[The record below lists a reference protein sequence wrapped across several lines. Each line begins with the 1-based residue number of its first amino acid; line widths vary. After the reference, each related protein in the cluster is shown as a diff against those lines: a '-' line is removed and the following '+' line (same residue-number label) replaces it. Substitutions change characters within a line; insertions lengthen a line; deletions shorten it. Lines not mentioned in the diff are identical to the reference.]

1 MKKML
6 FVINNMEIGG
16 IQKSLVNLL
25 EAIKKEYDIS
35 LVIFAPKGKL
45 MESLPNNIKIVPI
58 NPLLQVLG
66 ISQKQAYGR
75 GIKIVL
81 LQTFGAVWSRIFG
94 NQRIINWLVKK
105 EKISEYYDYAISYSQ
120 FPPLKY
126 FIGGT
131 NEFVLDSVNAKTKI
145 AFIHSDFQ
153 NCGGNSKYA
162 REKYKLFDKIALCSK
177 SAQHSFLQI
186 MPMLKE
192 KTYVVK
198 NFNSYEK
205 IKKFAFDNT
214 VKYKKNIF
222 NVISIS
228 RLSIEK
234 GIDRGI
240 KAVAHC
246 LKQGIKVN
254 YHIIGSGPDKKRLMD
269 IVNEYEIKENIFFY
283 GETDNPY
290 RFLPNADLL
299 LFPSIH
305 EAAGLVIEEAASLGV
320 PVLASET
327 IASKEMVLDNDFG
340 WVSKNNQKEF
350 NFNLEF
356 LLRNKSVIDNKKE
369 TMQNKIFNNELN
381 IEELKN
387 FIDEDI

>member
-35 LVIFAPKGKL
+35 LVIFAPEGKL
-45 MESLPNNIKIVPI
+45 MESLPKDIKIVPV

-75 GIKIVL
+75 GRKIVL

-94 NQRIINWLVKK
+94 NQSIINWLVKK
-105 EKISEYYDYAISYSQ
+105 EKISDYYDCAISYSQ

-131 NEFVLDSVNAKTKI
+131 NEFALNSVNAKTKI

-162 REKYKLFDKIALCSK
+162 REKYKLFDKIAFCSK

-205 IKKFAFDNT
+205 IKKLAFDNT
-214 VKYKKNIF
+214 VKYEKNTF

-228 RLSIEK
+228 RLSTEK
-234 GIDRGI
+234 GINRGI

-254 YHIIGSGPDKKRLMD
+254 YHIIGVGPDEKRLMD
-269 IVNEYEIKENIFFY
+269 IVNEYKIKENIFFH

-305 EAAGLVIEEAASLGV
+305 EAAGLVIEEAASLGI
-320 PVLASET
+320 PVLASKT
-327 IASKEMVLDNDFG
+327 ISSKEMVLDNGFG
-340 WVSKNNQKEF
+340 WVCENNQQFFDTYLEKLLKNSQEIYEKK
-350 NFNLEF
+350 NFIN
-356 LLRNKSVIDNKKE
+356 
-369 TMQNKIFNNELN
+369 NKIFSNKVNIMQFNLLINN
-381 IEELKN
+381 
-387 FIDEDI
+387 